1 MMIAGKAR
9 AYVLGFGLVFVCA
22 TARAQ
27 DVVIVA
33 YGKTTV
39 SYISAPQLRDI
50 FTGVRSRFAD
60 GTRAMPV
67 MLKGGPVHEVFLAK
81 HVGEAAQD
89 FRALWRKAVF
99 TGEGSMPKEFDSE
112 ADLLHYVSIT
122 PGAIGYVS
130 RVRDGDAVKV
140 LTVLP

>member
-1 MMIAGKAR
+1 MTAAAKAR
-9 AYVLGFGLVFVCA
+9 AYVLGLGIVFACA
-22 TARAQ
+22 MASAQ
-27 DVVIVA
+27 DVVVVA

-60 GTRAMPV
+60 GTRATPV

-81 HVGEAAQD
+81 HVGEASED

-99 TGEGSMPKEFDSE
+99 TGQGSMPKEFDSE
-112 ADLLHYVSIT
+112 ADLLHYVSVT